1 MKRREFITLLGGA
14 AILSRPVEA
23 QPSLRARHVVL
34 LMGSPDDTNGQIRVR
49 ALRSGL
55 NDRGWIEGRNA
66 QIDVRWAMGE
76 TALLHAQ
83 AAEMVALQ
91 PDVIFVDGTRTLDA
105 VRQLTKTIPIVFVG
119 SDPVAQGFVESMAR
133 PGGNI
138 TGFLI
143 FEHSMIV
150 KLLEVLKELAPQTER
165 VALMTSSDSNN
176 LAGRMRA
183 LEDAAPYMRVK
194 PVAAPIR
201 NAADIERTIVAL
213 IREPHTGILIGP
225 DNTVLAH
232 ENLIFRLA
240 ALHKLPVIYPERS
253 VVVKGGLASYGAD
266 VIDVRLRAASY
277 IDRILKGEN
286 PAELPVQAPTKFELT
301 INLKTAKA
309 LGLDVP
315 ATLLARADEVIE

>member
-1 MKRREFITLLGGA
+1 
-14 AILSRPVEA
+14 
-23 QPSLRARHVVL
+23 
-34 LMGSPDDTNGQIRVR
+34 
-49 ALRSGL
+49 
-55 NDRGWIEGRNA
+55 
-66 QIDVRWAMGE
+66 
-76 TALLHAQ
+76 
-83 AAEMVALQ
+83 
-91 PDVIFVDGTRTLDA
+91 
-105 VRQLTKTIPIVFVG
+105 
-119 SDPVAQGFVESMAR
+119 
-133 PGGNI
+133 
-138 TGFLI
+138 
-143 FEHSMIV
+143 MIV

-183 LEDAAPYMRVK
+183 LEDAAPSMRVK

-266 VIDVRLRAASY
+266 VIDVRRRAAS
-277 IDRILKGEN
+277 IH
-286 PAELPVQAPTKFELT
+286 
-301 INLKTAKA
+301 
-309 LGLDVP
+309 
-315 ATLLARADEVIE
+315 